1 MQPGLFPDC
10 FCINCKFIILSMK
23 QQPNIYK
30 ERNKN
35 MTKKEME
42 NKKAECIAAGRVKV
56 VEKTDTEEA
65 LLEFFRNYKE
75 PWLLVITSAIRS
87 SC

>member
-1 MQPGLFPDC
+1 MQPGLFPGC

-42 NKKAECIAAGRVKV
+42 NKKAECNAAGRVK
-56 VEKTDTEEA
+56 
-65 LLEFFRNYKE
+65 
-75 PWLLVITSAIRS
+75 
-87 SC
+87 

>member
-1 MQPGLFPDC
+1 
-10 FCINCKFIILSMK
+10 
-23 QQPNIYK
+23 
-30 ERNKN
+30 

-65 LLEFFRNYKE
+65 GTTKNHGF
-75 PWLLVITSAIRS
+75 W
-87 SC
+87 

>member
-1 MQPGLFPDC
+1 
-10 FCINCKFIILSMK
+10 
-23 QQPNIYK
+23 
-30 ERNKN
+30 

>member
-1 MQPGLFPDC
+1 
-10 FCINCKFIILSMK
+10 
-23 QQPNIYK
+23 
-30 ERNKN
+30 

-75 PWLLVITSAIRS
+75 PWLLVITVSNKELLLDYTEIKDCNGVFVKAYCTWRNEDEALILLHI
-87 SC
+87 

>member
-1 MQPGLFPDC
+1 
-10 FCINCKFIILSMK
+10 
-23 QQPNIYK
+23 
-30 ERNKN
+30 

-65 LLEFFRNYKE
+65 LLEFFRIKSENPRLFYIRDE
-75 PWLLVITSAIRS
+75 SA
-87 SC
+87 